1 MDEQQEVADTWF
13 ANTSEMLGT
22 ALNCEICLGG
32 MKVVQLFFES
42 DFLVNGLI
50 GVGDSIC
57 YVLRNK
63 FMYASCSGYV
73 SSSVPAISQGL
84 TGFLLTPEY
93 SCEHE
98 WGACANHGWYTLAN
112 PQHYIDKMML
122 HKPAFLKKD
131 NYMNYLYEELNAA
144 YNNPENAPRKTLS
157 MVHFTDLHLDL
168 DYVVGANKICKNV
181 MCCRAE
187 DGMATDPK
195 MAAGPYGAM
204 ALCDGPRDLLYK
216 MGDKVVEL

>member
-84 TGFLLTPEY
+84 TGFLPPSTP
-93 SCEHE
+93 
-98 WGACANHGWYTLAN
+98 ANTSGVPVPT
-112 PQHYIDKMML
+112 
-122 HKPAFLKKD
+122 
-131 NYMNYLYEELNAA
+131 
-144 YNNPENAPRKTLS
+144 
-157 MVHFTDLHLDL
+157 
-168 DYVVGANKICKNV
+168 
-181 MCCRAE
+181 
-187 DGMATDPK
+187 MAGTRLPTRSTISTK
-195 MAAGPYGAM
+195 
-204 ALCDGPRDLLYK
+204 
-216 MGDKVVEL
+216 